1 MYGHKAHSGM
11 PRLTNYQ
18 EALTSFN
25 NIKPIAGNG
34 KNAGIKPLGK
44 RDKPE
49 NQILMRHD
57 GSIACRLYSTN
68 VVVFNKDDTINIDP
82 AGYSTMTTA
91 KFISEVLG
99 VTASQFDSR
108 LIVSIN
114 RRSFKA
120 DGLKLR
126 HVGYDYE
133 VVEAKQFV
141 TYRID
146 RKAISVIR
154 KDVQKFRKFVT
165 NLMNIKDYTLTE
177 EELHE
182 IQIVKNGRLTLD
194 MWRSDGSQQI
204 AMFNRF
210 MAMVK
215 SGDSENQFSAAMW
228 LCASARYTP
237 WDKRYDPKSVLKLF
251 DDILIALNPNVLL
264 MKPLE
269 FGTIRVDSYK
279 RFKPFTGLKENT

>member
-1 MYGHKAHSGM
+1 MYGHKADSGM

-44 RDKPE
+44 RSKPE

-57 GSIACRLYSTN
+57 ESIACRLYSTN

-133 VVEAKQFV
+133 VVAAKQFV

-154 KDVQKFRKFVT
+154 KDTQKFRKFVT

-182 IQIVKNGRLTLD
+182 IEIVKNGRLTLD
-194 MWRSDGSQQI
+194 TWRTDGSHQI
-204 AMFNRF
+204 ALFSKF
-210 MAMVK
+210 MALIK
-215 SGDSENQFSAAMW
+215 SGDLENQFFAAMW

-264 MKPLE
+264 VKPLE
-269 FGTIRVDSYK
+269 FGTIKVDSYK
-279 RFKPFTGLKENT
+279 RFKPFMEKA